1 MRPNDVAGCTLQ
13 VSRRIRRRLVS
24 GPKIGAIPMVVTG
37 TYDPYLVA
45 LSILVAS
52 FASYTALD
60 LSGHVGAARGLARRV
75 WLVAA
80 AITMGGGI
88 WSMHFI
94 GMLAFVM
101 PIPMS
106 YDIRLTT
113 LSLLV
118 AIFVTGG
125 GFYVISRQSAS
136 PLRLV
141 LSGIFMGLGIAAMHY
156 TGMAAMRGHAELS
169 YDRLFV
175 ALSLIIAIGASTAAL
190 WLAFRTTDLWQKL
203 AAAVVMGLAISG
215 MHYTGMRAAIFAAH
229 GPAHQAQVDAS
240 LDQTS
245 LALAI
250 AGITFV
256 ILAFASIASVSEQ
269 KRAEEALRQ
278 AQADLA
284 RVNRVTTMA
293 ELTASLAHEV
303 NQPISAAVTNAHACL
318 RWLAGDT
325 PNLEEARAAAM
336 RIVKDGTRAAE
347 IIGRIRL
354 HFEKGTPQR
363 ELLDVN
369 EVIREMIL
377 LLRGELARYSISVRP
392 ELAADLPQVMGD
404 RVQLQQVM
412 MNLVSNSIDA
422 MKDLD
427 GSREL
432 AIKSQ
437 RAENEQL
444 MVSVCDTGV
453 GLPLQED
460 EIFKAFFTTKF
471 HGTGMG
477 LSISRSIVESHS
489 GRLWAAHNSPRGASF
504 HLSLPTKVTAH
515 D

>member
-1 MRPNDVAGCTLQ
+1 MTLPAALGGEPTD
-13 VSRRIRRRLVS
+13 SS
-24 GPKIGAIPMVVTG
+24 GLASGLKIGAIPMVVTG

-45 LSILVAS
+45 LSVLVAS
-52 FASYTALD
+52 FASYTALG
-60 LSGHVGAARGLARRV
+60 LSGHVQAAQGLARRV

-175 ALSLIIAIGASTAAL
+175 ALSLIIAIGASMAAL
-190 WLAFRTTDLWQKL
+190 WMAFRTTDLWQKL

-229 GPAHQAQVDAS
+229 GPVHQAQVDAS

-453 GLPLQED
+453 GLPLQAD
-460 EIFKAFFTTKF
+460 EIFNAFFTTKF

-489 GRLWAAHNSPRGASF
+489 GRLWAANNSPRGASF

>member
-1 MRPNDVAGCTLQ
+1 MA
-13 VSRRIRRRLVS
+13 
-24 GPKIGAIPMVVTG
+24 VTG

-60 LSGHVGAARGLARRV
+60 LGGHVAATRGLARRV
-75 WLVAA
+75 WLVIA

-106 YDIRLTT
+106 YDIGLTT
-113 LSLLV
+113 VSLLV
-118 AIFVTGG
+118 AIFVTGV
-125 GFYVISRQSAS
+125 GFYVIGRQSVS
-136 PLRLV
+136 PFRLA
-141 LSGIFMGLGIAAMHY
+141 LGGIFMGLGIAAMHY
-156 TGMAAMRGHAELS
+156 TGMAAMRGDASLN

-175 ALSLIIAIGASTAAL
+175 GLSLIIAIGASAAAL

-203 AAAVVMGLAISG
+203 AAAIVMGLAISG
-215 MHYTGMRAAIFAAH
+215 MHYTAMRAAIFSAH
-229 GPAHQAQVDAS
+229 GPVDEAAIKAS
-240 LDQTS
+240 LGQTS
-245 LALAI
+245 LALAV

-256 ILAFASIASVSEQ
+256 ILVFASIASLSEQ

-278 AQADLA
+278 ARADLA
-284 RVNRVTTMA
+284 RVNRVNTVA

-303 NQPISAAVTNAHACL
+303 NQPISAAVMNAHACV
-318 RWLAGDT
+318 RWLASDS

-336 RIVKDGTRAAE
+336 RMVKDGTRAAE
-347 IIGRIRL
+347 IISRIRL
-354 HFEKGTPQR
+354 LFNRGTSQR

-369 EVIREMIL
+369 EVIREIIV
-377 LLRGELARYSISVRP
+377 LLRGELARYSIAVWP
-392 ELAADLPQVMGD
+392 ELAGDLPKVMGD

-412 MNLVSNSIDA
+412 MNLINNSIDA
-422 MKDLD
+422 MKELE
-427 GSREL
+427 GSRDL

-437 RAENEQL
+437 RTENEQL
-444 MVSVCDTGV
+444 MVSVSDTGV
-453 GLPLQED
+453 GLPMQQAD
-460 EIFKAFFTTKF
+460 QIFNAFFTTKF

-489 GRLWAAHNSPRGASF
+489 GRLWADDNSPRGASF
-504 HLSLPTKVTAH
+504 HIVLPSKGLPSRVAAH
-515 D
+515 

>member
-1 MRPNDVAGCTLQ
+1 
-13 VSRRIRRRLVS
+13 
-24 GPKIGAIPMVVTG
+24 MVVTG
-37 TYDPYLVA
+37 THHPYLVA

-60 LSGHVGAARGLARRV
+60 LGGQVAVARGLARRV
-75 WLVAA
+75 WLVGAA
-80 AITMGGGI
+80 TIMGGGI

-106 YDIRLTT
+106 YDIGLTT
-113 LSLLV
+113 LSLFL

-125 GFYVISRQSAS
+125 GFYVISRQSVS
-136 PLRLV
+136 PPRL
-141 LSGIFMGLGIAAMHY
+141 LIGGTFMGLGIAAMHY
-156 TGMAAMRGHAELS
+156 TGMAAMRGSAELS

-175 ALSLIIAIGASTAAL
+175 ALSLVIAIGASTAAL
-190 WLAFRTTDLWQKL
+190 GLAFRTTDHRQKL

-215 MHYTGMRAAIFAAH
+215 MHYTAMRAAIFAAH
-229 GPAHQAQVDAS
+229 GPVHEAQVNAR
-240 LDQTS
+240 LGQTS
-245 LALAI
+245 LALAV

-256 ILAFASIASVSEQ
+256 ILAFASTASLSEQ

-278 AQADLA
+278 ARADLA
-284 RVNRVTTMA
+284 RVNRVTTVA
-293 ELTASLAHEV
+293 ELTASLSHEV
-303 NQPISAAVTNAHACL
+303 SQPISAAVMNGHACVH
-318 RWLAGDT
+318 WLAGDT

-336 RIVKDGTRAAE
+336 RMVKDGTRAAD
-347 IIGRIRL
+347 IISRIRL
-354 HFEKGTPQR
+354 LFNKGTPQR

-369 EVIREMIL
+369 EVIREIIV
-377 LLRGELARYSISVRP
+377 LLRGELARYSVSVRP
-392 ELAADLPQVMGD
+392 ELAADLPRIMGD

-412 MNLVSNSIDA
+412 MNLISNSIDA
-422 MKDLD
+422 MKELD

-444 MVSVCDTGV
+444 MVSVSDTGV
-453 GLPLQED
+453 GLPPQQAD
-460 EIFKAFFTTKF
+460 QIFDAFFTTKF

-489 GRLWAAHNSPRGASF
+489 GRLWAADNSPRGASF
-504 HLSLPTKVTAH
+504 HLLLPTNVAGT
-515 D
+515 

>member
-1 MRPNDVAGCTLQ
+1 MTLPAALAGEPTDL
-13 VSRRIRRRLVS
+13 S
-24 GPKIGAIPMVVTG
+24 GLASGLKIGAIPMVVTG

-45 LSILVAS
+45 LSVLVAS
-52 FASYTALD
+52 FASYTALG
-60 LSGHVGAARGLARRV
+60 LSGHVGAAQRLARRV

-169 YDRLFV
+169 YNPIFV
-175 ALSLIIAIGASTAAL
+175 ALSLTIAIGASTAAL
-190 WLAFRTTDLWQKL
+190 WLAFRTTDLGQKL
-203 AAAVVMGLAISG
+203 VAAVVMGLAISG
-215 MHYTGMRAAIFAAH
+215 MHYTAMRGTTFAVH
-229 GPAHQAQVDAS
+229 GPLHEIQGNAS

-269 KRAEEALRQ
+269 KRSEEALRQ
-278 AQADLA
+278 AQADFA

-303 NQPISAAVTNAHACL
+303 NQPIAAAVTNAYACL

-377 LLRGELARYSISVRP
+377 LLRGELARYSILVRP

-453 GLPLQED
+453 GLPPLAD
-460 EIFKAFFTTKF
+460 EIFNAFFTTKF
-471 HGTGMG
+471 HGIGMG

-489 GRLWAAHNSPRGASF
+489 GRLWAANNSPRGASF

-515 D
+515 G

>member
-1 MRPNDVAGCTLQ
+1 MTLPAALAGEPADSSPAGLW
-13 VSRRIRRRLVS
+13 SENW
-24 GPKIGAIPMVVTG
+24 AIPMVVTG
-37 TYDPYLVA
+37 THDPYLVA
-45 LSILVAS
+45 LSIMV
-52 FASYTALD
+52 ASYTALD
-60 LSGHVGAARGLARRV
+60 LSGHAGAARGLARRV

-106 YDIRLTT
+106 YDIGLTT

-156 TGMAAMRGHAELS
+156 TGMAAMRGPAELS
-169 YDRLFV
+169 YDRRFV
-175 ALSLIIAIGASTAAL
+175 ALSLVIAIGASTAAL

-215 MHYTGMRAAIFAAH
+215 MHYTAMRAAIFAAH
-229 GPAHQAQVDAS
+229 GPVHEAQVNLS

-245 LALAI
+245 LALAV

-256 ILAFASIASVSEQ
+256 ILAFASIASLSEQ

-278 AQADLA
+278 ARADLA
-284 RVNRVTTMA
+284 RVNRLSTMA

-412 MNLVSNSIDA
+412 MNLITNSIDA

-444 MVSVCDTGV
+444 MLSVSDTGV
-453 GLPLQED
+453 GLPLQQAD
-460 EIFKAFFTTKF
+460 QIFNAFFTTKF

-489 GRLWAAHNSPRGASF
+489 GRLWAADNSPRGASF
-504 HLSLPTKVTAH
+504 HLILPTEVAA
-515 D
+515 DE

>member
-1 MRPNDVAGCTLQ
+1 MTLPAALAGEPTD
-13 VSRRIRRRLVS
+13 SS
-24 GPKIGAIPMVVTG
+24 GLASGLKIGAIPMVVTG

-45 LSILVAS
+45 LSVLVAS
-52 FASYTALD
+52 FASYTALG
-60 LSGHVGAARGLARRV
+60 LSGHVGAAQGLARRV

-156 TGMAAMRGHAELS
+156 IGMAAMRGHAELS

-175 ALSLIIAIGASTAAL
+175 ALSEVIAIGASTAAL
-190 WLAFRTTDLWQKL
+190 WRAFRTTHLGQKL
-203 AAAVVMGLAISG
+203 IAAVVMGLAISG
-215 MHYTGMRAAIFAAH
+215 MHYTGMRAAIFTAH
-229 GPAHQAQVDAS
+229 TPVHEAQVNAS
-240 LDQTS
+240 LDQTN
-245 LALAI
+245 LALGI
-250 AGITFV
+250 AGITLA
-256 ILAFASIASVSEQ
+256 ILAFASIASLFEQ
-269 KRAEEALRQ
+269 SRAEEALRE
-278 AQADLA
+278 ARADLA
-284 RVNRVTTMA
+284 RVNRVNTMA

-303 NQPISAAVTNAHACL
+303 NQPISATVTNAEACL

-325 PNLEEARAAAM
+325 PNLEEARTAAM
-336 RIVKDGTRAAE
+336 GIMKDGKRAAE
-347 IIGRIRL
+347 IISRIRL
-354 HFEKGTPQR
+354 LFKKGTPQR

-369 EVIREMIL
+369 EVVREMIV
-377 LLRGELARYSISVRP
+377 LLRSEVARYYISVRT
-392 ELAADLPQVMGD
+392 ELAADLPKVMGD
-404 RVQLQQVM
+404 RVQLQQVI
-412 MNLVSNSIDA
+412 MNLISNSIDA
-422 MKDLD
+422 MKDVD
-427 GSREL
+427 RTREL
-432 AIKSQ
+432 AIKSR

-444 MVSVCDTGV
+444 MVSVSDTGV
-453 GLPLQED
+453 GLPPQQANL
-460 EIFKAFFTTKF
+460 IFDAFFTTKV

-477 LSISRSIVESHS
+477 LSISRSIVASHN

-504 HLSLPTKVTAH
+504 HLILPARVEALE
-515 D
+515 

>member
-1 MRPNDVAGCTLQ
+1 
-13 VSRRIRRRLVS
+13 
-24 GPKIGAIPMVVTG
+24 
-37 TYDPYLVA
+37 
-45 LSILVAS
+45 
-52 FASYTALD
+52 
-60 LSGHVGAARGLARRV
+60 
-75 WLVAA
+75 
-80 AITMGGGI
+80 
-88 WSMHFI
+88 MHFI
-94 GMLAFVM
+94 GMLAFVV

-156 TGMAAMRGHAELS
+156 TGMAAMRGDAELS

-215 MHYTGMRAAIFAAH
+215 MHYTGMRAAIFATH
-229 GPAHQAQVDAS
+229 GPVHQAQVDAS

-278 AQADLA
+278 AQADFA

-318 RWLAGDT
+318 RWLARDT

-392 ELAADLPQVMGD
+392 ELAAGSCLDLCWNLMARSPVARGYGVRQLGQMACQ
-404 RVQLQQVM
+404 RVSGL
-412 MNLVSNSIDA
+412 
-422 MKDLD
+422 
-427 GSREL
+427 GS
-432 AIKSQ
+432 A
-437 RAENEQL
+437 
-444 MVSVCDTGV
+444 
-453 GLPLQED
+453 
-460 EIFKAFFTTKF
+460 
-471 HGTGMG
+471 
-477 LSISRSIVESHS
+477 SR
-489 GRLWAAHNSPRGASF
+489 RLCA
-504 HLSLPTKVTAH
+504 L
-515 D
+515 

>member
-1 MRPNDVAGCTLQ
+1 MTLPAALAGEPTD
-13 VSRRIRRRLVS
+13 SS
-24 GPKIGAIPMVVTG
+24 GLASGLKIGAIPMVVTG

-45 LSILVAS
+45 LSVLVAS
-52 FASYTALD
+52 FASYTALG
-60 LSGHVGAARGLARRV
+60 LSGHVGAAQGLARRV

-229 GPAHQAQVDAS
+229 GPVHQAQVDAS

-437 RAENEQL
+437 RAENAQL

>member
-1 MRPNDVAGCTLQ
+1 MTLPAALAGEPTD
-13 VSRRIRRRLVS
+13 SS
-24 GPKIGAIPMVVTG
+24 GLASGLKIGAIPMVVTG
-37 TYDPYLVA
+37 TYDPYLIA
-45 LSILVAS
+45 LSVLVAS
-52 FASYTALD
+52 FASYTALG
-60 LSGHVGAARGLARRV
+60 LSGHVGTAQGLARRV

-80 AITMGGGI
+80 AVTMGGGI
-88 WSMHFI
+88 GSMHFI

-156 TGMAAMRGHAELS
+156 TGMAAMRGDAELS

-215 MHYTGMRAAIFAAH
+215 MHYTGMRAAIFATH
-229 GPAHQAQVDAS
+229 GPVHQAQVDAS

-278 AQADLA
+278 AQADFT

-318 RWLAGDT
+318 RWLARDT

-336 RIVKDGTRAAE
+336 RIVKDGMRAAE
-347 IIGRIRL
+347 IVNRL
-354 HFEKGTPQR
+354 HLLFEKDTSER

-377 LLRGELARYSISVRP
+377 LLRVELARYSISVRP
-392 ELAADLPQVMGD
+392 ELAADLPQVIGD

-453 GLPLQED
+453 GLPPRAD
-460 EIFKAFFTTKF
+460 EIFNAFFTTKF
-471 HGTGMG
+471 HGIGMG

-489 GRLWAAHNSPRGASF
+489 GRLWAANNSPHGESF